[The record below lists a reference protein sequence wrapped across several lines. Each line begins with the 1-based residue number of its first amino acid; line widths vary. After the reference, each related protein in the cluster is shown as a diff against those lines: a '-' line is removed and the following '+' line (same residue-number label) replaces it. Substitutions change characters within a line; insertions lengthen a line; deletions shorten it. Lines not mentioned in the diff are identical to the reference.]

1 MTYPVNAKGFA
12 RLDFDEIKRVAAMT
26 GFDIYVH
33 ARKKRSCGPGCDY
46 LVQDKRY
53 YTLLLIK
60 HIETMLQ
67 KQPEDVPQEVLD
79 WLATARIAA
88 REYADIERTIHRLP
102 GQEKH
107 NKTFRV
113 RQSHVGIG
121 HKSVK
126 VSCRYFKDRGTGC
139 IARQWK
145 AFGESID

>member
-33 ARKKRSCGPGCDY
+33 ARKKKSCGPGCDY

-60 HIETMLQ
+60 HIENRLQ
-67 KQPEDVPQEVLD
+67 VQPQAIPQEVLD

-88 REYADIERTIHRLP
+88 REYADIERTIHRQL
-102 GQEKH
+102 
-107 NKTFRV
+107 NR
-113 RQSHVGIG
+113 
-121 HKSVK
+121 
-126 VSCRYFKDRGTGC
+126 KDT
-139 IARQWK
+139 I
-145 AFGESID
+145 